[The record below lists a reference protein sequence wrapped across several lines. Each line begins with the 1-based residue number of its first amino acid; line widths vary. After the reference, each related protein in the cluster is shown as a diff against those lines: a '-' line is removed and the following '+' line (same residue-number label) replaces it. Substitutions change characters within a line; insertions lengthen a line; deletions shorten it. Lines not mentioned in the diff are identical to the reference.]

1 MFNFYEYYKK
11 ISGLY
16 NLLFRYMPVP
26 FYGIILFDI
35 IAGLISIFV
44 VIKLFIGN
52 SLAQFLIAITFVG
65 LFFTSLLLLARFSKS
80 VAKDIYK
87 TDIKGIRVGMGVY
100 DIIQAKLLD
109 KLIELNWYTPSK
121 VEKLITRYEKH
132 AESLKF
138 KIPVIPSVFVLLF
151 IPLWSQFITWAF
163 KYVSTFEQGIKAF
176 GTFTVAIITV
186 AIVLCMIKLYFENT
200 LLEFINRDYY
210 RMKNLAR
217 RLEDILLGMDEKPK
231 LDAVANDSIGKINHP
246 NKKKKTI

>member
-1 MFNFYEYYKK
+1 MFDFYDYYKK

-16 NLLFRYMPVP
+16 NLLFRYIPIR
-26 FYGIILFDI
+26 FFGIIIFNILT
-35 IAGLISIFV
+35 GLISIFV

-52 SLAQFLIAITFVG
+52 SLAHFLIIITFVG
-65 LFFTSLLLLARFSKS
+65 LFFTSLWFLAHFSKS
-80 VAKDIYK
+80 VAKDRYK
-87 TDIKGIRVGMGVY
+87 ADIKGIRVGMGVY
-100 DIIQAKLLD
+100 DIIQAKIVD

-138 KIPVIPSVFVLLF
+138 KIPVIPSVFVVLF
-151 IPLWSQFITWAF
+151 IPLWSQFIAWVF

-200 LLEFINRDYY
+200 FLEFINRDYY

-217 RLEDILLGMDEKPK
+217 RLEDILLGMDENPR
-231 LDAVANDSIGKINHP
+231 LDAVAD
-246 NKKKKTI
+246 